1 MLVYCFFEPK
11 KPVSIAPAV
20 LCSGLTNEIQ
30 CLIVIT
36 RKDLALRTKTNQQAS
51 SKENRME
58 VRLVTAAS
66 RGFFFLSRVDHD
78 RGFAAHNRS
87 FATKK
92 KPSGTQGILHFDLQ
106 PQFKY
111 MIYFIY
117 TSQDM
122 IS

>member
-1 MLVYCFFEPK
+1 MRTEPRHIACLLFLRAK

-92 KPSGTQGILHFDLQ
+92 KPSGTQGSVCLFV
-106 PQFKY
+106 Y
-111 MIYFIY
+111 VC
-117 TSQDM
+117 
-122 IS
+122 

>member
-11 KPVSIAPAV
+11 KPVSIASAV

-66 RGFFFLSRVDHD
+66 RGFFFSLSR
-78 RGFAAHNRS
+78 GSRS
-87 FATKK
+87 RLRRSQSQLRYKK
-92 KPSGTQGILHFDLQ
+92 KNPLAPRVTGHEIVLEIKEQGKQTRTIQAHV
-106 PQFKY
+106 
-111 MIYFIY
+111 
-117 TSQDM
+117 
-122 IS
+122 

>member
-1 MLVYCFFEPK
+1 MRTELSHIACLLFLRAK

-58 VRLVTAAS
+58 VRLVIVAS
-66 RGFFFLSRVDHD
+66 RGFFFSLSR
-78 RGFAAHNRS
+78 GSRS
-87 FATKK
+87 RLHRSQSQLRYEKK
-92 KPSGTQGILHFDLQ
+92 KTLWHPG
-106 PQFKY
+106 
-111 MIYFIY
+111 YFTAEGKTDY
-117 TSQDM
+117 GCQ
-122 IS
+122 